1 MKEHLLRV
9 LDTIRREWKRL
20 KQKLETL
27 HCMFKYRRLLW
38 LIFECF
44 PFLVSTHQLRIRSV
58 FKYHSVFQMSAVGQT
73 ASCLGENTVWS
84 SDRMGFLSSS
94 TGHLLGA
101 PFPRDPEKKK
111 WKSTFCND
119 HGRCCFRI
127 CSCKNVCTGQLSPLI
142 IEGRSVAFMQVCFG
156 GESPPSSWIIYCDV
170 QKCCSCCLI

>member
-58 FKYHSVFQMSAVGQT
+58 FKYHSVFHMSAVWQT

-84 SDRMGFLSSS
+84 SDQMGFLSSS

-101 PFPRDPEKKK
+101 PFPRDPEKKNE
-111 WKSTFCND
+111 S
-119 HGRCCFRI
+119 RCSVMI
-127 CSCKNVCTGQLSPLI
+127 TGGVASEYVPAKMSAKASCHL
-142 IEGRSVAFMQVCFG
+142 
-156 GESPPSSWIIYCDV
+156 
-170 QKCCSCCLI
+170 